1 MKNKFKEKRYLSRD
15 PLIKKKKNCKLNY
28 NVKSNLLTVIVN
40 DTLLEYNRGT
50 ICSGKS
56 LI

>member
-15 PLIKKKKNCKLNY
+15 PLIKKKNCKLNY

>member
-1 MKNKFKEKRYLSRD
+1 MKNQFKEKRYLSRD

-40 DTLLEYNRGT
+40 DALLEYNRGT